1 MSSGPRRALVV
12 ADGDVRLRPSDS
24 DGRLVIAADGG
35 LLKAKAAGVRPDV
48 VVGDFDSVPAGA
60 VESAEADG
68 MQMLRYPTSK
78 DESDTELAVREAIS
92 RGATD
97 VEIAGALGGQRID
110 HTLANLLLL
119 ASPDLDASLAIVDGP
134 VTVRVIG
141 QRGAERLEI
150 DGGPGDLVSLLP
162 LSEQVVGVTTGGLAY
177 PLSGATLR
185 QGPTLGLSNELVG
198 TRARVAVERGRLA
211 IVHTRRE
218 VG

>member
-1 MSSGPRRALVV
+1 VSSGPRRALVV

-35 LLKAKAAGVRPDV
+35 LLKAKAAGIRPDV

-68 MQMLRYPTSK
+68 MQVLRYPTSK

>member
-1 MSSGPRRALVV
+1 VSSGPRRALVV

-35 LLKAKAAGVRPDV
+35 LLKAKAAGIRPDV

-68 MQMLRYPTSK
+68 MQVLRYPTSK

-177 PLSGATLR
+177 PLSAATLR